1 MSKDPAAPDPA
12 APRSVFL
19 SYSRADQAR
28 ARQVADALG
37 QAGLTVWWDSLIEGG
52 ASFAKSIETALLA
65 SDAVVVLWSATSV
78 ASDWVL
84 DEAGHGRDL
93 RKLVPVSIDGTLPPL
108 GFRQYQSIALPAGSG
123 PADPAAVA
131 AVVRAVQSILRGEP
145 APARGDVPAPRA
157 GAPLPAPAQA
167 GRRRVLIGGA
177 AALALAAGGGVVAW
191 RRGWFA
197 GQAAPSGTSVAVLP
211 FKNIS
216 GDAARAYFSDGLS
229 EEVRAT
235 LARNLKLQVMAQSS
249 SGQFRAR
256 EEDAVGIAGKL
267 GVSYLLD
274 GSVRWAGDTVRVAAD
289 LVDGRT
295 GFSRWSQIFERRIDD
310 VFAVQSEI
318 ANAVATALAAQVG
331 PEGGAAPDPEAERA
345 ASGGTRSVEA
355 FDAYLR
361 GQALYDLSAD
371 EASELAA
378 LAQFDAAIA
387 LDPRY
392 AAAHAARARSLIS
405 IANVYGKVGQTAA
418 MYDQAIVSAET
429 AVSLAP
435 QFAVAHSTL
444 AFALFQGRLDAR
456 AARVPFERSNT
467 LGAGEATV
475 QARWAQYCAR
485 TGRHAEAAQ
494 AMQRALARDSLN
506 PLIHRAAGSIEY
518 AARRFE
524 ASLAPVRKALAM
536 NPKMSRAHGA
546 LGDALVNLGS
556 LDAARAEYDAE
567 PIADFRLAGLAI
579 VAQRLGRAKD
589 ARALF
594 DQMVSELGDRVLY
607 QQGQVLAQRGERE
620 AALQA
625 LAAARAKGDSGLVYS
640 RNDPF
645 LDPLR
650 DDARLA
656 GLLDSLGFDPA

>member
-1 MSKDPAAPDPA
+1 MTNESDAKDPS
-12 APRSVFL
+12 APRTIFL
-19 SYSRADQAR
+19 SYSRADQTR
-28 ARQVADALG
+28 ARQLAQALE
-37 QAGLTVWWDSLIEGG
+37 QAGLTVWWDTLIEGG
-52 ASFAKSIETALLA
+52 ASFARSIEAALLA
-65 SDAVVVLWSATSV
+65 SDAVVVLWSGTSV

-84 DEAGHGRDL
+84 DEAAHGRDL
-93 RKLVPVSIDGTLPPL
+93 HKLVPVSIDGTLPPL
-108 GFRQYQSIALPAGSG
+108 GFRQYQAIALPASG
-123 PADPAAVA
+123 DRPDPAAVS
-131 AVVRAVQSILRGEP
+131 AVVRAVRSIAGG
-145 APARGDVPAPRA
+145 APATPRA
-157 GAPLPAPAQA
+157 GANS
-167 GRRRVLIGGA
+167 GA
-177 AALALAAGGGVVAW
+177 AARPDASRRRLMVGGVAAAALVAGAGVLGW
-191 RRGWFA
+191 RRGWFTA
-197 GQAAPSGTSVAVLP
+197 QAPVSGSSVAVLP

-216 GDAARAYFSDGLS
+216 GDATRAYFSDGLS

-235 LARNLKLQVMAQSS
+235 LARNLRLQVMAQSS
-249 SGQFRAR
+249 SGQFRSS
-256 EEDAVGIAGKL
+256 EEGAVSIAGKL

-318 ANAVATALAAQVG
+318 ANAVAAALAAQVG
-331 PEGGAAPDPEAERA
+331 PAAGAPADPEAERA
-345 ASGGTRSVEA
+345 ASGGTSSVHA
-355 FDAYLR
+355 FDVYLR

-371 EASELAA
+371 ESSELAA

-405 IANVYGKVGQTAA
+405 IANVYGKVGETAA
-418 MYDQAIVSAET
+418 MYGKAIVSAEL
-429 AVSLAP
+429 AVKLAP
-435 QFAVAHSTL
+435 EFAVAHSTL

-456 AARVPFERSNT
+456 AARVPFERSNV

-485 TGRHAEAAQ
+485 TGRHAEATE
-494 AMQRALARDSLN
+494 AMQRALLRDPLN

-518 AARRFE
+518 AARRFD
-524 ASLAPVRKALAM
+524 ASIAPVRKALAM

-556 LDAARAEYDAE
+556 LDAAKAEYEAE
-567 PIADFRLAGLAI
+567 PVADFRLTGLAI
-579 VAQRLGRAKD
+579 VAHRSGQAAAAEAAVTQL
-589 ARALF
+589 
-594 DQMVSELGDRVLY
+594 VTELGDRVLY
-607 QQGQVLAQRGERE
+607 QQAQVLAQQGEVD
-620 AALQA
+620 AAVQA
-625 LAAARAKGDSGLVYS
+625 LLAARARGDSGLVYL

-650 DDARLA
+650 GDPRMAS
-656 GLLDSLGFDPA
+656 LLDGIGFDPA

>member
-1 MSKDPAAPDPA
+1 MTNESDAKDPS
-12 APRSVFL
+12 APRTIFL
-19 SYSRADQAR
+19 SYSRADQTR
-28 ARQVADALG
+28 ARQLAQALE
-37 QAGLTVWWDSLIEGG
+37 QAGLTVWWDTLIEGG
-52 ASFAKSIETALLA
+52 ASFARSIEAALLA
-65 SDAVVVLWSATSV
+65 SDAVVVLWSGTSV

-84 DEAGHGRDL
+84 DEAAHGRDL
-93 RKLVPVSIDGTLPPL
+93 HKLVPVSIDGTLPPL
-108 GFRQYQSIALPAGSG
+108 GFRQYQAIALPASG
-123 PADPAAVA
+123 DRPDPAAVS
-131 AVVRAVQSILRGEP
+131 AVVRAVRSIAGG
-145 APARGDVPAPRA
+145 APATPRA
-157 GAPLPAPAQA
+157 GANS
-167 GRRRVLIGGA
+167 GA
-177 AALALAAGGGVVAW
+177 AARPDASRRRLMVGGVAAAALVAGAGVLGW
-191 RRGWFA
+191 RRGWFTA
-197 GQAAPSGTSVAVLP
+197 QAPVSGSSVAVLP

-216 GDAARAYFSDGLS
+216 GDATRAYFSDGLS

-235 LARNLKLQVMAQSS
+235 LARNLRLQVMAQSS
-249 SGQFRAR
+249 SGQFRSS
-256 EEDAVGIAGKL
+256 EEGAVSIAGKL

-318 ANAVATALAAQVG
+318 ANAVAAALAAQVG
-331 PEGGAAPDPEAERA
+331 PAAGAPADPEAERA
-345 ASGGTRSVEA
+345 ASGGTSSVHA
-355 FDAYLR
+355 FDVYLR

-371 EASELAA
+371 ESSELAA

-405 IANVYGKVGQTAA
+405 IANVYGKVGETVA
-418 MYDQAIVSAET
+418 MYGKAIVSAEL
-429 AVSLAP
+429 AVKLAP
-435 QFAVAHSTL
+435 EFAVAHSTL

-456 AARVPFERSNT
+456 AARVPFERSNV

-485 TGRHAEAAQ
+485 TGRHAEATE
-494 AMQRALARDSLN
+494 AMQRALLRDPLN

-518 AARRFE
+518 AARRFD
-524 ASLAPVRKALAM
+524 ASIAPVRKALAM

-556 LDAARAEYDAE
+556 LDAAKAEYEAE
-567 PIADFRLAGLAI
+567 PVADFRLTGLAI
-579 VAQRLGRAKD
+579 VAHRSGQAAAAAAAVTQL
-589 ARALF
+589 
-594 DQMVSELGDRVLY
+594 VTELGDRVLY
-607 QQGQVLAQRGERE
+607 QQAQVLAQQGEVD
-620 AALQA
+620 AAVQA
-625 LAAARAKGDSGLVYS
+625 LLAARARGDSGLVYL

-650 DDARLA
+650 GDPRMAS
-656 GLLDSLGFDPA
+656 LLDGIGFDPA

>member
-1 MSKDPAAPDPA
+1 MTNESDAKDPS
-12 APRSVFL
+12 APRTIFL
-19 SYSRADQAR
+19 SYSRADQTR
-28 ARQVADALG
+28 ARQLAQALE
-37 QAGLTVWWDSLIEGG
+37 QAGLTVWWDTLIEGG
-52 ASFAKSIETALLA
+52 ASFARSIEAALLA
-65 SDAVVVLWSATSV
+65 SDAVVVLWSGTSV

-84 DEAGHGRDL
+84 DEAAHGRDL
-93 RKLVPVSIDGTLPPL
+93 HKLVPVSIDGTLPPL
-108 GFRQYQSIALPAGSG
+108 GFRQYQAIALPASG
-123 PADPAAVA
+123 DRPDPAAVS
-131 AVVRAVQSILRGEP
+131 AVVRAVRSIAGG
-145 APARGDVPAPRA
+145 APATPRA
-157 GAPLPAPAQA
+157 GANS
-167 GRRRVLIGGA
+167 GA
-177 AALALAAGGGVVAW
+177 AARPDASRRRLMVGGVAAAALVAGAGVLGW
-191 RRGWFA
+191 RRGWFTA
-197 GQAAPSGTSVAVLP
+197 QAPVSGSSVAVLP

-216 GDAARAYFSDGLS
+216 GDATRAYFSDGLS

-235 LARNLKLQVMAQSS
+235 LARNLRLQVMAQSS
-249 SGQFRAR
+249 SGQFRSS
-256 EEDAVGIAGKL
+256 EEGAVSIAGKL

-318 ANAVATALAAQVG
+318 ANAVAAALAAQVG
-331 PEGGAAPDPEAERA
+331 PAAGAPADPEAERA
-345 ASGGTRSVEA
+345 ASGGTSSVHA
-355 FDAYLR
+355 FDVYLR

-371 EASELAA
+371 ESSELAA

-405 IANVYGKVGQTAA
+405 IANVYGKVGETAA
-418 MYDQAIVSAET
+418 MYGKAIVSAEL
-429 AVSLAP
+429 AVKLAP
-435 QFAVAHSTL
+435 EFAVAHSTL

-456 AARVPFERSNT
+456 AARVPFERSNV

-485 TGRHAEAAQ
+485 TGRHAEATE
-494 AMQRALARDSLN
+494 AMQRALLRDPLN

-518 AARRFE
+518 AARRFD
-524 ASLAPVRKALAM
+524 ASIAPVRKALAM

-556 LDAARAEYDAE
+556 LDAAKAEYEAE
-567 PIADFRLAGLAI
+567 PVADFRLTGLAI
-579 VAQRLGRAKD
+579 VAHRSGQAAAAAAAVTQL
-589 ARALF
+589 
-594 DQMVSELGDRVLY
+594 VTELGDRVLY
-607 QQGQVLAQRGERE
+607 QQAQVLAQQGEVD
-620 AALQA
+620 AAVQA
-625 LAAARAKGDSGLVYS
+625 LLAARARGDSGLVYL

-650 DDARLA
+650 GDPRMAS
-656 GLLDSLGFDPA
+656 LLDGIGFDPA